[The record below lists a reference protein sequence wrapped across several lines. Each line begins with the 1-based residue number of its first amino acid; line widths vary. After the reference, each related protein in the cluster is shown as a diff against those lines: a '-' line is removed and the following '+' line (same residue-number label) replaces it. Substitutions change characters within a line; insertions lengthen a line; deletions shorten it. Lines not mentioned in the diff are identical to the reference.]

1 MARIRNE
8 AAKVEARLRAEVELE
23 RNHLSDS
30 FAQAPAAMAL
40 LSGPDH
46 RYVIANAAY
55 LKMAGR
61 SLDQLLGKSVI
72 EVLPEFRGQGFFE
85 LLDRVYETGERFVAS
100 ARATR
105 VNRDGKEKIIYV
117 DFTYHPM
124 RNLAGSVEGILFQGV
139 DVTEEVL
146 ARTQLEAR
154 VKERTS
160 ELQQAQDTLRA
171 LNHRLLEAQDD
182 ERRRLALDLHD
193 SAGQWLAALKWKMA
207 VLQEDIAPLSTEL
220 ADRVLECVTLLNELS
235 KELRTLSHLLHPPM
249 LDEAGL
255 SPALRSYVQGFA
267 ERSGLTVSLDSGPD
281 IPRLPR
287 EIETAVFRI
296 VQESLTNI
304 HRHARSPTALV
315 RIGHDSEHVRVE
327 VRDRGEGIANFI
339 SLDATPLKM
348 GVGLRGMRERVQQLD
363 GNFELQSGSGGT
375 TVTASLPIR
384 SHPVPINAMSA

>member
-1 MARIRNE
+1 
-8 AAKVEARLRAEVELE
+8 
-23 RNHLSDS
+23 
-30 FAQAPAAMAL
+30 MAL
-40 LSGPDH
+40 LTGPDH
-46 RYVIANAAY
+46 RFVFANAAY

-61 SLDQLLGKSVI
+61 DLDQVLGKTVR
-72 EVLPEFRGQGFFE
+72 EVLPELRAQGFFE
-85 LLDRVYETGERFVAS
+85 LLDRVYQTVDPFVAS
-100 ARATR
+100 AREVR
-105 VNRDGKEKIIYV
+105 VNRDGKEATIYV

-160 ELQQAQDTLRA
+160 ELQQAQDILRA

-207 VLQEDIAPLSTEL
+207 PLQEDIAPLSTEL
-220 ADRVLECVTLLNELS
+220 AARVSECLTLLNELS

-255 SPALRSYVQGFA
+255 SPALRSYVEGFA
-267 ERSGLTVSLDSGPD
+267 ERSGLTLSLDSGPD

-304 HRHARSPTALV
+304 HRHAHSPTAQV

-327 VRDRGEGIANFI
+327 VRDRGSGIANFI

-375 TVTASLPIR
+375 TVTATLPIR
-384 SHPVPINAMSA
+384 SHPVPIDAMSA

>member
-1 MARIRNE
+1 
-8 AAKVEARLRAEVELE
+8 
-23 RNHLSDS
+23 
-30 FAQAPAAMAL
+30 
-40 LSGPDH
+40 
-46 RYVIANAAY
+46 
-55 LKMAGR
+55 
-61 SLDQLLGKSVI
+61 
-72 EVLPEFRGQGFFE
+72 
-85 LLDRVYETGERFVAS
+85 
-100 ARATR
+100 
-105 VNRDGKEKIIYV
+105 
-117 DFTYHPM
+117 
-124 RNLAGSVEGILFQGV
+124 
-139 DVTEEVL
+139 
-146 ARTQLEAR
+146 
-154 VKERTS
+154 
-160 ELQQAQDTLRA
+160 
-171 LNHRLLEAQDD
+171 
-182 ERRRLALDLHD
+182 
-193 SAGQWLAALKWKMA
+193 
-207 VLQEDIAPLSTEL
+207 
-220 ADRVLECVTLLNELS
+220 
-235 KELRTLSHLLHPPM
+235 M